1 MKQVKVKIVLDLEA
15 EVDERGRVDEDTLK
29 EAVYQYL
36 EELIED
42 DSLDFKV
49 ESADGEEEDEDY

>member
-1 MKQVKVKIVLDLEA
+1 MKQVRVKITLDLDA
-15 EVDERGRVDEDTLK
+15 EVDERGRIDSDTLK

-49 ESADGEEEDEDY
+49 ESDEDEDDDY